1 MLSKACVNILALNME
16 KVFTIFV
23 EYLANCGASSISN
36 IFPHLDEYATE
47 PKKHYHK
54 QWKNNK
60 KLYFKQKARRPHRL
74 LEQQFYYIF
83 YISISKIS
91 NMKFIRIIVKLWKT
105 HIFQDL
111 TNKKNKQY
119 KEWNPPF
126 GHQMY

>member
-1 MLSKACVNILALNME
+1 MNMQVNLRNTITNNE
-16 KVFTIFV
+16 KI
-23 EYLANCGASSISN
+23 I
-36 IFPHLDEYATE
+36 
-47 PKKHYHK
+47 
-54 QWKNNK
+54 K

-119 KEWNPPF
+119 KE
-126 GHQMY
+126 